1 MYISSIQ
8 KVIWKGFTIDSKKSG
23 AIDSVKFILD
33 VLKQQR
39 NDLDL
44 LITKLGHTATEF
56 NKINKSMDKI
66 QLIADDLSDLLRK
79 KHASIE

>member
-1 MYISSIQ
+1 
-8 KVIWKGFTIDSKKSG
+8 VG
-23 AIDSVKFILD
+23 IDSVKFILD

-39 NDLDL
+39 NDLDRI
-44 LITKLGHTATEF
+44 ITKLGHMTAEF
-56 NKINKSMDKI
+56 NKIDKLMDKI